1 MFDIIIEVKNYV
13 LKNLKKIF
21 VIFLVT
27 FTSFIF
33 SVSNQN
39 KLYQAQSVLLPSSVS
54 SGTNYNSILA
64 SLSKDASGTN
74 PILIPYVYNEIL
86 NSYDFVDSVM
96 NSKIFLNDKNNSI
109 YGFLA
114 DFFEKDLNDP
124 IDKFSLYQLFISKY
138 YYASYNTFNN
148 LITID
153 TIFFSPQS
161 VVDINELIIANLSSR
176 QNELIRMQN
185 LNKISFLE
193 QKINELTSDLEILEA
208 ELVNFLNNNFDRTSP
223 VLQVEEGR
231 ILREIN
237 VASGLL
243 SSSKLS
249 YQEEKLKQLEEM
261 DTFYIINHPI
271 VPVNHSE
278 PQLILSSIY
287 FLFFFLILLLLYSY
301 YAVMKPKYNE
311 LLY

>member
-13 LKNLKKIF
+13 FKNLKKIV

-33 SVSNQN
+33 LVSNQN
-39 KLYQAQSVLLPSSVS
+39 KLYQAQSVLLPSSIS

-64 SLSKDASGTN
+64 SLTKDASGTN

-96 NSKIFLNDKNNSI
+96 NAKIFLNDENNSI

-114 DFFEKDLNDP
+114 DFFDKDLNNP
-124 IDKFSLYQLFISKY
+124 IDKFSLYELFISKY
-138 YYASYNTFNN
+138 YFASYNTFNN

-153 TIFFSPQS
+153 TTFFSPQS
-161 VVDINELIIANLSSR
+161 VVVINELIIANLSSR

-193 QKINELTSDLEILEA
+193 QKINEISSDLEILET

-223 VLQVEEGR
+223 VLQVEERR
-231 ILREIN
+231 ILREIS
-237 VASGLL
+237 VASSLL

-249 YQEEKLKQLEEM
+249 YQEEKLRQLEEM

-287 FLFFFLILLLLYSY
+287 FLFFFLIFLFLYSY
-301 YAVMKPKYNE
+301 YAIMKPKYNE
-311 LLY
+311 F